1 MHVLKFVISL
11 VTDKFIRLL
20 TSTGIYHQPFIPWD
34 EKSLIFTFLF
44 YFRNGLP
51 AEKQVE
57 ETRVWQRKDG
67 KWQNIHIHRSENL
80 SSPKKQNTMNQRFFS
95 NCITELCIW
104 TMRSIIFD
112 YPMAKIIKKLDCTKL
127 KTGGFKNEHNTD
139 LGIKSLISDA
149 QFQKHFFRSS

>member
-1 MHVLKFVISL
+1 MLLFLVSYWVGQVSTPTKYWKIYINQIQSDCTHCFLWLKVLRKKFRLNNVMHVLKFIISL

-80 SSPKKQNTMNQRFFS
+80 SSPKK
-95 NCITELCIW
+95 
-104 TMRSIIFD
+104 
-112 YPMAKIIKKLDCTKL
+112 
-127 KTGGFKNEHNTD
+127 
-139 LGIKSLISDA
+139 
-149 QFQKHFFRSS
+149 